1 MKRVTP
7 LACACLL
14 AASAAA
20 IAAVAFVY
28 SIGATL
34 TAQSPAMLF
43 LSSNNGGPQPAGTA
57 ELARMPPSTTL
68 TARNLASV
76 LTTERGSRWMVVS
89 FPAANSQGTA
99 SIAAEAGVRHVVDCV
114 TWAGDSA
121 AAVTAAAGNLAV
133 RDGATGAGTVIWQVA
148 IAHQVAAGAGIQT
161 IGPTTVCGLN
171 LVGTTNTAMT
181 AELNAG
187 VTGEVQSVSIS
198 GFNVQ

>member
-1 MKRVTP
+1 MKRLTVRAA
-7 LACACLL
+7 LVCALVATAAGLL
-14 AASAAA
+14 VVS
-20 IAAVAFVY
+20 VP
-28 SIGATL
+28 
-34 TAQSPAMLF
+34 TAQSPAILF
-43 LSSNNGGPQPAGTA
+43 LSSNVGGAQPAATA
-57 ELARMPPSTTL
+57 ELARMAVASTL
-68 TARNLASV
+68 TARTLSSV
-76 LTTERGSRWMVVS
+76 LMAEKGARWMVVS
-89 FPAANSQGTA
+89 FPAANAQGTA

-114 TWAGDSA
+114 TWAGDSS

-161 IGPTTVCGLN
+161 IAPNTVCGLN